1 MNTLINSI
9 YVTNALPKRKTGQ
22 RKLSYFLRR
31 ERCSKLGRCKHRPS
45 CTRLRLWR
53 TMKVISV
60 SVLKAMLKGIV
71 LRRRHLLI
79 YKFIG
84 YIDYAKMPYNC
95 IRINLGITYYKIRAV
110 SCASASVQSR
120 TKRIK
125 RHFLIIRHERNKKIS
140 SISLDAY
147 Q

>member
-1 MNTLINSI
+1 MDTH
-9 YVTNALPKRKTGQ
+9 AFRQKEKRQ

-31 ERCSKLGRCKHRPS
+31 ERCSKLVRCKHRPS

-53 TMKVISV
+53 TMTVIAV

-84 YIDYAKMPYNC
+84 YIDYAKM
-95 IRINLGITYYKIRAV
+95 RITVFVPIPV
-110 SCASASVQSR
+110 
-120 TKRIK
+120 
-125 RHFLIIRHERNKKIS
+125 
-140 SISLDAY
+140 
-147 Q
+147 